1 MKKTICVALVM
12 AFFAGLLIGCAGQSS
27 LQGAGAANDTQ
38 APDPKGAEAE
48 SADSQTNETL
58 SEAAQ
63 TTENPDNVAVVL
75 KVYSEASA
83 TDEGNPGTEYQLSAE
98 EADFV
103 EELFCSSEMKLIES
117 PLLSIGSIELRIG
130 EEVLSTSMGNLP
142 VLDGVVGN
150 HYVMVELSD
159 SECQKLKA
167 LITSH
172 VGDLTLVP

>member
-75 KVYSEASA
+75 KVYSD
-83 TDEGNPGTEYQLSAE
+83 TDEGNSGTEYQLSAE

-117 PLLSIGSIELRIG
+117 PLESIGSIELRIG